1 MASDDA
7 SADGVDE
14 DHGDASD
21 AAVRREAE
29 RAVQAAVRDSWRAIA
44 TLAMAAGEGE
54 DNGGAAAADREKVC
68 PDERVLQFQLSSKL
82 CDHLSIGVPETP
94 RVLSNMWVPQE
105 PLRIDGRSYPSVEH
119 YFQCAKYVL
128 VGAPECE
135 CEAFESGGKVG
146 CDPKK
151 AKKAGARKAFE
162 AAGHRCGSCIVTFC
176 LCSRFYEHCRCQTS
190 STTNDTAILSSLVDG
205 LHSPLVSRNRKLIN
219 STCRSECCFYSMGSH
234 NVLRRDQ
241 QHVAQISDL
250 AHLQH
255 HACDECVDACY
266 ECALT
271 NSSHIIIIIIIIHHP
286 SSSHDVARSTGST
299 LKRGTHCRTG
309 S

>member
-1 MASDDA
+1 MASDVA
-7 SADGVDE
+7 SADGVYE

-29 RAVQAAVRDSWRAIA
+29 RAVQTAVRDSWRAIA

-54 DNGGAAAADREKVC
+54 GNGGAAAADREKVC

-105 PLRIDGRSYPSVEH
+105 SLRIDGRSYPSVEH

-162 AAGHRCGSCIVTFC
+162 AAGHRYGMV
-176 LCSRFYEHCRCQTS
+176 
-190 STTNDTAILSSLVDG
+190 LSHVLSLQ
-205 LHSPLVSRNRKLIN
+205 P
-219 STCRSECCFYSMGSH
+219 
-234 NVLRRDQ
+234 
-241 QHVAQISDL
+241 
-250 AHLQH
+250 
-255 HACDECVDACY
+255 
-266 ECALT
+266 
-271 NSSHIIIIIIIIHHP
+271 P
-286 SSSHDVARSTGST
+286 
-299 LKRGTHCRTG
+299 
-309 S
+309 